1 MLGFLRRIFRKR
13 EFRAWS
19 VDDRVGGYRVGN
31 LLIRRSDVVVI
42 VAFKRDLITI
52 DQLCLG
58 IGYGEKDADG
68 GHASVYIE
76 EDNPTYSAVLAD
88 LEQHFDLTEGWFAQV
103 TRPAFETNWTTIWSR
118 SGDAS
123 RVAGQQGHAA
133 GRPQAAGG

>member
-19 VDDRVGGYRVGN
+19 VDDLAGGYRVGN

-58 IGYGEKDADG
+58 IGYGEQDADG

-76 EDNPTYSAVLAD
+76 EDNPAYGAVLAD
-88 LEQHFDLTEGWFAQV
+88 LEQHFDLAEGWFDQV
-103 TRPAFETNWTTIWSR
+103 TRPAFETKWTTIWSR
-118 SGDAS
+118 SGDA
-123 RVAGQQGHAA
+123 RVRECRIMSDG
-133 GRPQAAGG
+133 